1 MMGILRALAAHK
13 IITAIVAATALGV
26 GGTGVVIVSQPNC
39 TNLRNCL
46 SDIGLPAAPAPTSS
60 TGAANNACPVPGSN
74 PKFIAIFVQG
84 IASYTLARSDQ
95 EPGTDD
101 YAGAPIYSSGPA
113 PEPGPNPT
121 LGATEPPNHTQ
132 HFITGYQQIPAVGS
146 FDAATTSYCA
156 TTPNEQSQNG
166 GELPPNNSNIILR
179 SMADGW
185 LNYSYTNSGLGSLE
199 PDASSDGLSRV
210 MANDSDIINELAD
223 RGGYVLPFSYTGA
236 SMSGTAA
243 DPTFTLHAYDGS
255 DVAVSDPMYVE
266 PPKLNSELIS
276 INKVF
281 PNVPIIIIGHSN
293 GGLIAE
299 QWWLR
304 WGVPQGN
311 SCSDPGG
318 ACGYHGVVH
327 IWSLDSPINGVANA
341 GLLNGVTC
349 GVIQIVANCDTFVSP
364 TVASAYA
371 GLWNAAV
378 TNPDPKDSDDNIE
391 SEDASDG
398 GMYTAEG
405 TYGDP
410 LYDAGDIPDAAG
422 DGILSQVML
431 SDPCLGDAGQPGLIS
446 TSECKPESNVLI
458 SPCDGTYLNTQPSS
472 PQSPADVANGL
483 NDGPPL
489 FGMPGDVYIHSEAKD
504 CPGTVKVI
512 VNFIANYKPPATP
525 PANALAAWNATDN
538 GCATTMAASLRNVA
552 SLLPSS
558 DATQIA
564 DLNQFAGLPL
574 SELGEGTQQQQT
586 EGQADLTALN
596 KFFGTDRTLTTFTGP
611 CSAAPSTPPP
621 PTTPPTTLVSPG
633 NESPADAVDGFY
645 QSELAGD
652 WAAVCSYVTPSAQSL
667 CLAGTSGQGAA
678 TGTVHVGTMVIGP
691 GNHEALVSVT
701 GNICAPSSPCVSNTD
716 PATGMPNSPSEF
728 ATDYQA
734 AVASSTSDSS
744 TSMSPMPCSQVN
756 GQWYVDF
763 G

>member
-1 MMGILRALAAHK
+1 VPVPLPPG
-13 IITAIVAATALGV
+13 AIH
-26 GGTGVVIVSQPNC
+26 
-39 TNLRNCL
+39 
-46 SDIGLPAAPAPTSS
+46 APT
-60 TGAANNACPVPGSN
+60 VL
-74 PKFIAIFVQG
+74 V
-84 IASYTLARSDQ
+84 
-95 EPGTDD
+95 
-101 YAGAPIYSSGPA
+101 
-113 PEPGPNPT
+113 
-121 LGATEPPNHTQ
+121 
-132 HFITGYQQIPAVGS
+132 PAVSS

-243 DPTFTLHAYDGS
+243 DPTFTLNAYDGS
-255 DVAVSDPMYVE
+255 DVAVNSPMLVE

-276 INKVF
+276 IHKVF
-281 PNVPIIIIGHSN
+281 PNTPIIIIGHSN

-304 WGVPQGN
+304 YGVPQPASHNCPATG
-311 SCSDPGG
+311 PV
-318 ACGYHGVVH
+318 CGYHGVVH
-327 IWSLDSPINGVANA
+327 IWSLDTPINGVANA
-341 GLLNGVTC
+341 GALNGVIC
-349 GVIQIVANCDTFVSP
+349 GTLISLFANCDTFVSP
-364 TVASAYA
+364 GVASDYA
-371 GLWNAAV
+371 GLWGAAV
-378 TNPDPKDSDDNIE
+378 TDNPPDPEDGADHIE
-391 SEDASDG
+391 SEDKADG

-422 DGILSQVML
+422 DGIMSQVML
-431 SDPCLGDAGQPGLIS
+431 SDQCMSEAGQPGLIS
-446 TSECKPESNVLI
+446 TSECKPEPNVLI

-483 NDGPPL
+483 NHGPPL

-564 DLNQFAGLPL
+564 DLNQFATLPL
-574 SELGEGTQQQQT
+574 AELGEGSQQQQA

-596 KFFGTDRTLTTFTGP
+596 KFFGTNRALTTFTGS
-611 CSAAPSTPPP
+611 CSAPPSTPPTTSPATP
-621 PTTPPTTLVSPG
+621 PATTTPPTLVSPG
-633 NESPADAVDGFY
+633 NQSPADAVDGFY
-645 QSELAGD
+645 QGELAGD
-652 WAAVCSYVTPSAQSL
+652 WAAVCSYVQPSAQTL

-678 TGTVHVGTMVIGP
+678 TGTVNVGTMDLSAS
-691 GNHEALVSVT
+691 GNEALVSVT

-716 PATGMPNSPSEF
+716 PATGMPNAPSEF
-728 ATDYQA
+728 AVDYQA
-734 AVASSTSDSS
+734 AVAGSTSDSG
-744 TSMSPMPCSQVN
+744 TSMSPMPCSLI
-756 GQWYVDF
+756 GGKWYVDF